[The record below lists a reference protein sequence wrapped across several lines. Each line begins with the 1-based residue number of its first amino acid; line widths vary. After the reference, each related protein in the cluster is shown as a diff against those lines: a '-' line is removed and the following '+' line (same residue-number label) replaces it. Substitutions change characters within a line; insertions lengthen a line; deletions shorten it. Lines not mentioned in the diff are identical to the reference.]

1 MQSKVYTLR
10 YSPSYISVLILCIIF
25 RAIGYF
31 VIYMLSVS
39 HHQNGSNLQTV
50 SYLWFCFHVTSHQF
64 NSLLITA

>member
-10 YSPSYISVLILCIIF
+10 YSPSYISVSILCIIF

-31 VIYMLSVS
+31 VIYVLSVS

-50 SYLWFCFHVTSHQF
+50 SCLIYGFVSTSLPI
-64 NSLLITA
+64 SLILF